1 MLACDR
7 GFYAWGGRRASGKF
21 GLGSSYSG
29 TGEPIVISNLFGWI
43 EQHEARW

>member
-1 MLACDR
+1 METPSLLACDR

-29 TGEPIVISNLFGWI
+29 TIRPDGGEPIVISDL
-43 EQHEARW
+43 